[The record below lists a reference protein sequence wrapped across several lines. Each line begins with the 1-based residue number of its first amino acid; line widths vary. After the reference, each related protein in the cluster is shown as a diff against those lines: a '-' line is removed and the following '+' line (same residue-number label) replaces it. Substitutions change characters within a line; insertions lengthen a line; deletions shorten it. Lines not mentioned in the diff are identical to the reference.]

1 MDDKVVSSEDI
12 GQVENQLVVY
22 VYFSL
27 LSKFLNRLNIFRPV
41 SSRNIAVLGFV
52 DRIVPE
58 IVLGVAI
65 PGIWKVVR

>member
-27 LSKFLNRLNIFRPV
+27 LSKFLYRLNIFRPV
-41 SSRNIAVLGFV
+41 SSRNIAVLRFV
-52 DRIVPE
+52 DGIVPE